1 MPKNTMTKVRAFLD
15 LDAEEAWVNRMAAEG
30 WLITRGGPIYGFV
43 RAEPSHRLIRLDYR
57 LHDRKANREEYLQFM
72 ADSGWRHLA
81 GKSKHY
87 FESTSPET
95 GSELFSDQESRSKR
109 YLRMLRAFGA
119 MLFWFAY
126 FTWFFGRGGAY
137 SVSTLLNPRGFFLT
151 PGLWQMQGFQ
161 FQRHFYFELPFAMLR
176 GLGAAIW
183 PMGTVILAA
192 LIVRIAV
199 LRRTSKQTT
208 DV

>member
-1 MPKNTMTKVRAFLD
+1 MPKNTMTKVRTFLD
-15 LDAEEAWVNRMAAEG
+15 LDAEEAWVNRMATEG
-30 WLITRGGPIYGFV
+30 WLITRGGPIYRFA
-43 RAEPSHRLIRLDYR
+43 RTEPSHRVIRLDYR
-57 LHDRKANREEYLQFM
+57 LHDRKTNREEYLQFM

-81 GKSKHY
+81 GKSKQY
-87 FESTSPET
+87 FESTHPET
-95 GSELFSDQESRSKR
+95 DSELFSDEESRSQR
-109 YLRMLRAFGA
+109 YLRMLRAFSV

-126 FTWFFGRGGAY
+126 WTWFFWRGGAY
-137 SVSTLLNPRGFFLT
+137 SVSTLLNPRSFFLT

-183 PMGTVILAA
+183 PTGTVILAV

-199 LRRTSKQTT
+199 LRRESKQAA
-208 DV
+208 DA

>member
-30 WLITRGGPIYGFV
+30 WLITRGGPIYGFM

-57 LHDRKANREEYLQFM
+57 LHDRKADREEYLQFM

-81 GKSKHY
+81 GKSKQY
-87 FESTSPET
+87 FESTHPET
-95 GSELFSDQESRSKR
+95 DSELFSDQESRSQR
-109 YLRMLRAFGA
+109 YLRMIKAFSA
-119 MLFWFAY
+119 IFLYFVL
-126 FTWFFGRGGAY
+126 FTWLYGRGTAY
-137 SVSTLLNPRGFFLT
+137 SVSTLLNPRSFFLT
-151 PGLWQMQGFQ
+151 PGLWQMQGLD

-176 GLGAAIW
+176 GLGALVGPI
-183 PMGTVILAA
+183 GA
-192 LIVRIAV
+192 LILLALILRITF
-199 LRRTSKQTT
+199 LRRASKQAA